1 MKILFYIGTITST
14 GGAERVLTNLA
25 NEFSKIKNYEVLFA
39 ENFYSDKGY
48 PINKNILRFGF
59 EKIESKKNFLIKN
72 LKRVYLLRKLVRH
85 EQPNV
90 LITFMNENNCRA
102 IVATLGLKTR
112 VVISV
117 RNDPNYECGRG
128 LKGLISK
135 LLYRFADGIVFQTE
149 DAKHWFPESIQKKSR
164 IILNQVDKSFYNV
177 EYEETRKD
185 IVTTGRFALQKNHKM
200 LIKAFAKIADSIE
213 DNLIIFGDG
222 DLREDYE
229 QLITSYNLQSRILLP
244 GAVNDVPSAIKSA
257 KLFVMSSN
265 YEGLPNSLMEA
276 MALGIPCISTDCP
289 CGGPKM
295 LIQNGEN
302 GLLTPVGNADV
313 LALNMKRVLLDKE
326 LAKKMGYNAAKTAKL
341 FYPSVVFEEWEK
353 YIEKIRL

>member
-48 PINKNILRFGF
+48 PINKNILRFSF

-222 DLREDYE
+222 DLREGYE
-229 QLITSYNLQSRILLP
+229 
-244 GAVNDVPSAIKSA
+244 
-257 KLFVMSSN
+257 
-265 YEGLPNSLMEA
+265 
-276 MALGIPCISTDCP
+276 
-289 CGGPKM
+289 
-295 LIQNGEN
+295 
-302 GLLTPVGNADV
+302 
-313 LALNMKRVLLDKE
+313 
-326 LAKKMGYNAAKTAKL
+326 
-341 FYPSVVFEEWEK
+341 
-353 YIEKIRL
+353 